1 MLGWCFM
8 CKHSVLMTI
17 GKFDEQFDFYFQGD
31 DYIEQLRLCN
41 IKHASIKS
49 SIVTHLGQK
58 TTGKEDMNKLYD
70 GREKFICKYGEQI
83 YQQREFEKYG
93 IKEM

>member
-1 MLGWCFM
+1 MA
-8 CKHSVLMTI
+8 SVLMTI
-17 GKFDEQFDFYFQGD
+17 GKFDEQFDFYFQDD
-31 DYIEQLRLCN
+31 DYIEQLRLYN

-49 SIVTHLGQK
+49 SIVAHLGQK